1 MPTTPAPARRKNP
14 RPDQGRSAP
23 DVTEGR
29 LLISDLLQIV
39 EQYLDSKEVKA
50 IYRAYLFGAEAHEG
64 QVRHSGEAYIFHP
77 LSVARILADMH
88 LDSRSIIAALLH
100 DVIEDTPT
108 AKKELVA
115 QFGKDVAQLVDG
127 VSKIDQIEF
136 DSPEHAEA
144 ENFRKM
150 LLAMSKD
157 IRIILIK
164 LADRIHNMRTLEA
177 LRADRR
183 KRISQQTQDIFAPI
197 ANRLGMHEW
206 TQELEDLSFCN
217 LYPKRY
223 NTIRKELDKR
233 RRDHRPIIG
242 KTMAK
247 IESELAEAGLEG
259 TVEGREKSIYSI
271 YRKRR
276 ERGVPLSEMR
286 DFFAIR
292 IRVPTVDDCYRA
304 LGTVH
309 KTYKPVPGGF
319 KDYIAIPKANGY
331 RSLHTLLFG
340 TFGQSIEVQIRT
352 EEMHRVAETGV
363 VASHSRYKTGKEKS
377 GPQMPIHS
385 WLVDL
390 LDTQQAGD
398 PSDFLEHLKTDLF
411 PDEVYVF
418 TPQGDIKKLPKGASA
433 LDFAY
438 AVHSDIGNHCIGAR
452 INNESVP
459 LHQELGNGN
468 HVEILTARSA
478 VPTPLWLNYAVTGKA
493 RAAIRNF
500 LKNQQ
505 EGDAVKLG
513 RQLLDRALK
522 SEGLKTRLRTDQKI
536 ELLKRIG
543 REDWNE
549 LLADIGTGRRLPK
562 IVAKQLLPGSSN
574 NRASTTAEPLPIKG
588 IEGMSISYA
597 RCCRPIPGDTIVG
610 LFSHGRGIVIH
621 KASSMNNKTCRN
633 VDKQGKRPD
642 NWIEVEWAEDIKTT
656 FEADIRLEV
665 VNRRGVFATLASVIA
680 EEDSN
685 INHVL
690 VTARDDRNSAIRFTI
705 EVRDRKHLAQIIRRL
720 RARRSVI
727 RVSRTRG

>member
-14 RPDQGRSAP
+14 RPDQRRSAP

-39 EQYLDSKEVKA
+39 EQDLDPKEVKA
-50 IYRAYLFGAEAHEG
+50 IYQAYLFGAEAHEG

-77 LSVARILADMH
+77 LSVARILADMR
-88 LDSRSIIAALLH
+88 LDSHSIIAALLH

-157 IRIILIK
+157 IRVILIK
-164 LADRIHNMRTLEA
+164 LADRIHNMRTLDA
-177 LRADRR
+177 LRVDRR
-183 KRISQQTQDIFAPI
+183 KRISQQTLDIFAPI
-197 ANRLGMHEW
+197 ANRLGMYAW

-223 NTIRKELDKR
+223 DAIYKELGKR
-233 RRDHRPIIG
+233 RGNRRKIIE
-242 KTMAK
+242 KTKKNIAEEVEQAG
-247 IESELAEAGLEG
+247 IEA
-259 TVEGREKSIYSI
+259 TVVGREKNIYSV
-271 YRKRR
+271 YRKMQKRR
-276 ERGVPLSEMR
+276 VPLVEMG
-286 DFFAIR
+286 DIFAIR
-292 IRVPTVDDCYRA
+292 IIVRSADDCYRV
-304 LGTVH
+304 LGLMH
-309 KTYKPVPGGF
+309 NLYKPVPGKF

-331 RSLHTLLFG
+331 QSLHTLLFG

-352 EEMHRVAETGV
+352 EDMHRVAETGV
-363 VASHSRYKTGKEKS
+363 ASHWRYKTGKEKS
-377 GPQMPIHS
+377 GPQMPTHS

-549 LLADIGTGRRLPK
+549 LLGDIGTGRRLPK

>member
-1 MPTTPAPARRKNP
+1 
-14 RPDQGRSAP
+14 
-23 DVTEGR
+23 
-29 LLISDLLQIV
+29 LISDLLQIV

-77 LSVARILADMH
+77 LSVARILADMR

-157 IRIILIK
+157 IRVILIK
-164 LADRIHNMRTLEA
+164 LADRIHNMHTLDA
-177 LRADRR
+177 LRVDRR
-183 KRISQQTQDIFAPI
+183 KRISQQTLDIFAPI

-247 IESELAEAGLEG
+247 IKSELAEAGLEG

-309 KTYKPVPGGF
+309 NTYKPVPGGF

-363 VASHSRYKTGKEKS
+363 ASHWRYKTGKKKS
-377 GPQMPIHS
+377 GPQMPTHS

-500 LKNQQ
+500 LKTQQ

-522 SEGLKTRLRTDQKI
+522 SEGLK
-536 ELLKRIG
+536 
-543 REDWNE
+543 ED
-549 LLADIGTGRRLPK
+549 R
-562 IVAKQLLPGSSN
+562 VAK
-574 NRASTTAEPLPIKG
+574 A
-588 IEGMSISYA
+588 
-597 RCCRPIPGDTIVG
+597 
-610 LFSHGRGIVIH
+610 
-621 KASSMNNKTCRN
+621 
-633 VDKQGKRPD
+633 
-642 NWIEVEWAEDIKTT
+642 NW
-656 FEADIRLEV
+656 
-665 VNRRGVFATLASVIA
+665 S
-680 EEDSN
+680 
-685 INHVL
+685 
-690 VTARDDRNSAIRFTI
+690 
-705 EVRDRKHLAQIIRRL
+705 
-720 RARRSVI
+720 
-727 RVSRTRG
+727 